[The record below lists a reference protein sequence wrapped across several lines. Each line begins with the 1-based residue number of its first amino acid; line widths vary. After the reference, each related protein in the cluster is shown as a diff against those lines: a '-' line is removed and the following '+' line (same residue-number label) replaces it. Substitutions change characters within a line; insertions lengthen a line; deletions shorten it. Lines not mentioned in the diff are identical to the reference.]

1 MKRDIE
7 QRVLELRE
15 EFDFAEPNVG
25 HFERFQAKLN
35 DEKKTKPNH
44 KTSWLWL
51 SVAAMVLLAFG
62 FMLGNL
68 NTQKGIQLA
77 DVSPK
82 MQETQNFY
90 LASIQQEIELVKAK
104 QIPENQKII
113 EDSFEQLT
121 VLETKYEELTLE
133 LKESNEDK
141 RVIFAMISNF
151 QTRIEVLQNLLQQ
164 LEEFQSFEHNIPEN
178 KTI

>member
-1 MKRDIE
+1 MKRDLE
-7 QRVLELRE
+7 QRILELQE

-25 HFERFQAKLN
+25 HFERFQAKLKK
-35 DEKKTKPNH
+35 EKKTKS

-104 QIPENQKII
+104 QTPENQKII
-113 EDSFEQLT
+113 EDSFAQLT
-121 VLETKYEELTLE
+121 ILEEKYEVLTLE

-151 QTRIEVLQNLLQQ
+151 QTRIEVLQNLLLQ
-164 LEEFQSFEHNIPEN
+164 LEEFQSFEQNIPEN
-178 KTI
+178 KIL

>member
-1 MKRDIE
+1 MKRDLE

-25 HFERFQAKLN
+25 HFERFQAKLKK
-35 DEKKTKPNH
+35 EKKTKS

-104 QIPENQKII
+104 QTPENQKII
-113 EDSFEQLT
+113 EDSFAQLT
-121 VLETKYEELTLE
+121 ILEKKYEVLTLE

-151 QTRIEVLQNLLQQ
+151 QTRIEVLQNLLLQ
-164 LEEFQSFEHNIPEN
+164 LEEFQSFEQNIPEN
-178 KTI
+178 KIL

>member
-1 MKRDIE
+1 MKRDLE

-25 HFERFQAKLN
+25 HFERFQAKLKE
-35 DEKKTKPNH
+35 EKETKN

-51 SVAAMVLLAFG
+51 SIAAMVLLAFG

-90 LASIQQEIELVKAK
+90 LASIQQEIDLVKAK
-104 QIPENQKII
+104 QTPENQKII

-121 VLETKYEELTLE
+121 ILENKYEELTLE

-164 LEEFQSFEHNIPEN
+164 LEEFQSFEKNIPEN
-178 KTI
+178 KIL

>member
-1 MKRDIE
+1 MKRD
-7 QRVLELRE
+7 LEHTFKE
-15 EFDFAEPNVG
+15 FQKEFDFAEPNMG
-25 HFERFQAKLN
+25 HFERFQAKLK
-35 DEKKTKPNH
+35 EGEKTKAKKN
-44 KTSWLWL
+44 TSWLWL

-68 NTQKGIQLA
+68 NSQKGLELA

-104 QIPENQKII
+104 QTPENMQII
-113 EDSFEQLT
+113 EDSFAQLKI
-121 VLETKYEELTLE
+121 LEKKYENLTIELQ
-133 LKESNEDK
+133 ESNEDK

-151 QTRIEVLQNLLQQ
+151 QTRITVLQNLMNQ
-164 LEEFQSFEHNIPEN
+164 LEEFESMGQNIPEN

>member
-1 MKRDIE
+1 MKRDLE
-7 QRVLELRE
+7 QRIIELQE

-25 HFERFQAKLN
+25 HFERFQAKLKN
-35 DEKKTKPNH
+35 EKKTKN

-68 NTQKGIQLA
+68 NTQNKGIQLA
-77 DVSPK
+77 EVSPK
-82 MQETQNFY
+82 MEETQNFY

-104 QIPENQKII
+104 QTPENQKII
-113 EDSFEQLT
+113 EDSFEQLNI
-121 VLETKYEELTLE
+121 LEKKYEELTLE

-164 LEEFQSFEHNIPEN
+164 LEEFESFDQNIPEN
-178 KTI
+178 KIL

>member
-1 MKRDIE
+1 MKRDLE
-7 QRVLELRE
+7 HTFKELRE

-25 HFERFQAKLN
+25 HFERFQAKLKEGKN
-35 DEKKTKPNH
+35 TKSKNNS
-44 KTSWLWL
+44 SWLWL

-68 NTQKGIQLA
+68 NYQKGLELA

-90 LASIQQEIELVKAK
+90 LASIQSEIEAVKAK
-104 QIPENQKII
+104 QTPENKQII
-113 EDSFEQLT
+113 EDSFAQL
-121 VLETKYEELTLE
+121 KTLE
-133 LKESNEDK
+133 KKYNDLTIELQESNEDK

-151 QTRIEVLQNLLQQ
+151 QTRITVLQNLMNQ
-164 LEEFQSFEHNIPEN
+164 LEQFESMGQNIHEN

>member
-1 MKRDIE
+1 MKRDLE
-7 QRVLELRE
+7 QRILELQE
-15 EFDFAEPNVG
+15 EFDFAEPNMG
-25 HFERFQAKLN
+25 HFERFQAKLKK
-35 DEKKTKPNH
+35 EKKTKS

-104 QIPENQKII
+104 QTPENQKII
-113 EDSFEQLT
+113 EDSFAQLT
-121 VLETKYEELTLE
+121 ILEKKYEVLTLE

-151 QTRIEVLQNLLQQ
+151 QTRIEVLQNLLLQ
-164 LEEFQSFEHNIPEN
+164 LEEFQSFEQNIPEN
-178 KTI
+178 KIL

>member
-1 MKRDIE
+1 MKRDLE
-7 QRVLELRE
+7 QRILELQE

-25 HFERFQAKLN
+25 HFERFQAKLKK
-35 DEKKTKPNH
+35 EKKTKS

-104 QIPENQKII
+104 QTPENQKII
-113 EDSFEQLT
+113 EDSFAQLT
-121 VLETKYEELTLE
+121 ILEKKYEVLTLE

-151 QTRIEVLQNLLQQ
+151 QTRIEVLQNLLLQ
-164 LEEFQSFEHNIPEN
+164 LEEFQSFEQNIPEN
-178 KTI
+178 KIL